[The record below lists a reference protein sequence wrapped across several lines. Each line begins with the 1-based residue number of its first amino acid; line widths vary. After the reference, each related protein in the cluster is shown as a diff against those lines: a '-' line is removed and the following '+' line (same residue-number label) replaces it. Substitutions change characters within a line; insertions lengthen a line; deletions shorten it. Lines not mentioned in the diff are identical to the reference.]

1 MEMKRRVRVTVLF
14 GVMVLLAAGSVSH
27 ATIQSMSATGLTTS
41 FTADDG
47 VLSIW
52 DTADIVVENTL
63 GQQTTYTQGEFDL
76 NTLLQTDASSGGIA
90 IGSFAGGYLSF
101 TDSSDNALLTG
112 DIVSI
117 DIVEPFDGWGMLT
130 VLTGQGQFKVTG
142 GILESDFALPH
153 GDIVQI
159 TFNVSPASIGDF
171 SADFTGSSN
180 ITVMPVPEPATIC
193 MLSLGGLGLLRRR
206 KSV

>member
-1 MEMKRRVRVTVLF
+1 MEMRRRVRVTVF
-14 GVMVLLAAGSVSH
+14 FSVVVLLAAGSVSH

-76 NTLLQTDASSGGIA
+76 STFLQTDASSGGIA
-90 IGSFAGGYLSF
+90 IGYFAGGALSF
-101 TDSSDNALLTG
+101 IDSDNNALLTG
-112 DIVSI
+112 NIISI
-117 DIVEPFDGWGMLT
+117 DIVELFDGLGMLA
-130 VLTGQGQFKVTG
+130 GHGQFEVTG
-142 GILESDFALPH
+142 GTLESDFALPY

-171 SADFTGSSN
+171 TADFTGSSN

-193 MLSLGGLGLLRRR
+193 MLSLGGLSLLRRR
-206 KSV
+206 KSAQV